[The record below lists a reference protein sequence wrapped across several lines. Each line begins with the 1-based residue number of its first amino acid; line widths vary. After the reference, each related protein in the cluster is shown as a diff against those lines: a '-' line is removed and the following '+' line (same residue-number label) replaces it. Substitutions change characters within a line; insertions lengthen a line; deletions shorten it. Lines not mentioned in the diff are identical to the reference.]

1 MDLEEGVMFK
11 LEQTYISEKQ
21 SSNNPFTKVNTLRR
35 QFTMKNKYDS
45 QKKICEPY
53 LTQRFIRNNQSKDCY
68 ISMRISCDN
77 YRLHS
82 CF

>member
-53 LTQRFIRNNQSKDCY
+53 
-68 ISMRISCDN
+68 
-77 YRLHS
+77 
-82 CF
+82 